1 MVACEFVD
9 GQGHPDADATKRV
22 QMAALRR
29 GLLLLTCGVYGNVI
43 RFLFPL
49 TIEDHV
55 FDKGLKILDEALTE
69 ALG

>member
-1 MVACEFVD
+1 V
-9 GQGHPDADATKRV
+9 QTK
-22 QMAALRR
+22 ALEA
-29 GLLLLTCGVYGNVI
+29 GLILLICGVYGNVI

-49 TIEDHV
+49 TIDDHV